1 MRKDKASLRRIAI
14 KLVTSLFCFCVTLKI
29 WPLAVLGLYLNS
41 SASVNNEYGL
51 DDFLIWDLATKV
63 WSQSDVLQFLV
74 YFVGQ
79 DNSYFYCKIILLL
92 IIFFLPIFFF
102 FLTYVYFLNLLG
114 FVEK

>member
-1 MRKDKASLRRIAI
+1 MRKAQSNFRRIAV
-14 KLVTSLFCFCVTLKI
+14 KLVISLFCLGVALKI

-41 SASVNNEYGL
+41 RASVNNEYGL

-79 DNSYFYCKIILLL
+79 DNSYFYCKITVLVFLFLLP
-92 IIFFLPIFFF
+92 IIFFFRTLF
-102 FLTYVYFLNLLG
+102 YFYDLLDQA
-114 FVEK
+114 